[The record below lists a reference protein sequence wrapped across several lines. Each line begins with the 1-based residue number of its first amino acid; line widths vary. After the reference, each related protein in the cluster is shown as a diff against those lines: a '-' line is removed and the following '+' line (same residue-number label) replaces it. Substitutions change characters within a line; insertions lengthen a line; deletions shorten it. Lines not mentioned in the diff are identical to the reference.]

1 MNMNMNNAN
10 EECPIIRR
18 CPSFDEN
25 YELQPHTLF
34 PQDTPA
40 DIDSDDDGNY
50 TCRHGIEMSRRDS
63 TVCDSCFWDS
73 QETQEEQESN
83 PSTELLKHQRQTTY
97 CTVGEINIIRP
108 CDIERQVSFD
118 LQKKRQVLRPFDVES
133 QIHHPLF
140 PPLFPYDVERQVLRP
155 YDVERQVGIGQDD
168 EEEEQEEQEKE
179 GQGTTLADI
188 IQQQEQ
194 QQQQEQDDLA
204 EECYNFD
211 LYHRDITYRGG
222 ANLYYDRESS
232 WVGVV
237 KYEAICG
244 RIAKYEWDNNIV

>member
-1 MNMNMNNAN
+1 MFRGKNANNAN
-10 EECPIIRR
+10 EVCPIIRR

-25 YELQPHTLF
+25 YELQPRTLF

-40 DIDSDDDGNY
+40 DIDYDDDGNY

-118 LQKKRQVLRPFDVES
+118 LQKKRQVLIPF
-133 QIHHPLF
+133 
-140 PPLFPYDVERQVLRP
+140 
-155 YDVERQVGIGQDD
+155 DVERQVGIGQDD
-168 EEEEQEEQEKE
+168 EEEQEEKEGQE

-188 IQQQEQ
+188 IQ
-194 QQQQEQDDLA
+194 EQDDLA
-204 EECYNFD
+204 EERYNFD
-211 LYHRDITYRGG
+211 LYHRDITYRRG

-232 WVGVV
+232 WVDVV
-237 KYEAICG
+237 KYETICG
-244 RIAKYEWDNNIV
+244 RIAKYEWDNNIVYRF